1 VGGRREDAWVA
12 RRTGVF
18 GPSAACRWRVLRPSQ
33 LRPFSTVPWRWFY
46 TGKVK
51 PGPAAWSSAACAA
64 LPALCTARAAH
75 TVQHTLCGA
84 HGFEPHLRAVQRTDG
99 PPLWPIKRNRLASTV
114 SWPTTPPT
122 SPRRTS
128 RRPGPRKKELCLAL
142 AQRRPFFSRLSAAT
156 ACARPNE
163 RFSLVCA
170 AQTTTHARWHRR
182 RDRRGDRGSASPR
195 RPQTPPTYGIAW
207 ELHALRLPCGC
218 AALDACDV
226 AAIKSGPR
234 GPAGSVAMEAAADA
248 LLGEAA
254 CLELLAAVSIRAP
267 PRRTHAR
274 IACAHTGHSMLP
286 SALGGSGT
294 GPLGHLT

>member
-1 VGGRREDAWVA
+1 MGGRREDAWVA
-12 RRTGVF
+12 QRTGVF

-33 LRPFSTVPWRWFY
+33 LRPFSTVPWRWCY

-84 HGFEPHLRAVQRTDG
+84 HGFEPQLRAVQRTDG

-142 AQRRPFFSRLSAAT
+142 AQRRPFVSRLSAAEDCAT
-156 ACARPNE
+156 AAERANDSSCVGHTNCADYYAR
-163 RFSLVCA
+163 SM
-170 AQTTTHARWHRR
+170 AQTTRSSRR
-182 RDRRGDRGSASPR
+182 SRVRLAS
-195 RPQTPPTYGIAW
+195 G
-207 ELHALRLPCGC
+207 
-218 AALDACDV
+218 
-226 AAIKSGPR
+226 
-234 GPAGSVAMEAAADA
+234 AADA
-248 LLGEAA
+248 AHIWHCVGTSCAA
-254 CLELLAAVSIRAP
+254 AAVRLRCVGCMPLTA
-267 PRRTHAR
+267 RR
-274 IACAHTGHSMLP
+274 
-286 SALGGSGT
+286 
-294 GPLGHLT
+294 